1 MEQMLY
7 YKRKEM
13 NNMKMIFTE
22 SELITLHELV
32 NRKIDT
38 ECKTITENNIDN
50 YVGLVALKAKL
61 NALYKMSNPSVLT
74 VKDNI
79 NIPNG
84 TVTLPYKPENIHS
97 QMYRDVASTP
107 ITDAAKDYLKAVTNE
122 QNKKLESEILG
133 TNDGVL
139 NHVVPSDSDE
149 LTTSHTDESKIKEV
163 IRVRN

>member
-1 MEQMLY
+1 
-7 YKRKEM
+7 
-13 NNMKMIFTE
+13 MKMIFTE

-74 VKDNI
+74 IKDNI
-79 NIPNG
+79 TIPNG
-84 TVTLPYKPENIHS
+84 GTVVPLPKIDGVSTDDVHTLMTDHS
-97 QMYRDVASTP
+97 VVDMQRA
-107 ITDAAKDYLKAVTNE
+107 YLRSIADE
-122 QNKKLESEILG
+122 DNKKLDSAILG

-139 NHVVPSDSDE
+139 NHIVDQDE
-149 LTTSHTDESKIKEV
+149 STTTHTDESKIKEV
-163 IRVRN
+163 VRVRN

>member
-79 NIPNG
+79 NIPTGGIAVPLSKIDDPLSNDVH
-84 TVTLPYKPENIHS
+84 TIATSYPEW
-97 QMYRDVASTP
+97 QRA
-107 ITDAAKDYLKAVTNE
+107 YLKDAVEEDT
-122 QNKKLESEILG
+122 KKLNSEILG

-139 NHVVPSDSDE
+139 NHVVPSNLDE
-149 LTTSHTDESKIKEV
+149 STTSHTDESKIKEV
-163 IRVRN
+163 VKVRN